1 MSGEG
6 EEGFPP
12 VDLCD
17 TMFDS
22 WSSVAKEVEPSQPV
36 MQSEVRQNTPPV
48 KLSEIISPD
57 QCELSPD
64 MESTQSV
71 VTNEQK
77 QEPVVD
83 TGCQT
88 AITPK
93 ECMRPRW
100 QPGGCTAVTV

>member
-1 MSGEG
+1 
-6 EEGFPP
+6 
-12 VDLCD
+12 
-17 TMFDS
+17 MFNS
-22 WSSVAKEVEPSQPV
+22 WSSVARVVEPSKTV
-36 MQSEVRQNTPPV
+36 LRSEEKQNTPPV
-48 KLSEIISPD
+48 KLGEIVSPV
-57 QCELSPD
+57 QCEVSPD